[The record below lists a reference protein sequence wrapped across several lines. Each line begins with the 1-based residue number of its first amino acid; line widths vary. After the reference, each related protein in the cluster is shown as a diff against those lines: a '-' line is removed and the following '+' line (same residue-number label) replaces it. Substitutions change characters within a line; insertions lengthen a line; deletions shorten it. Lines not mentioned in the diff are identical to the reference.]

1 MPSNEG
7 MSPSK
12 GRLPDPFVAPESVCL
27 LRLSAIGDVCHVVPL
42 LRSLQAAWPGT
53 RFTWV
58 IGRTEASLMRL
69 IPDVEFI
76 EYDKGSDLA
85 SLIALRRQLRRRRFD
100 VLLDLQ
106 YSLRASAVSLC
117 IPARRRIGFDRA
129 RARELQW
136 LVTNEKIAARGNEH
150 VLDSFL
156 GFADALGVH
165 TRVQD
170 WTLPLPSAAIVR
182 ARKLIPDGQSTLVIS
197 PCASHRQ
204 RNWSA
209 QRYAQ
214 VADFAQLH
222 YGMQVLLC
230 GGRSAE
236 ERRIGD
242 AITAHARSSAPVDLI
257 GNSTLPELMAVLSR
271 ATVLLSPDS
280 GPVHMATLAGTP
292 VIGLYASTRVQRTGP
307 YLSRQWCVDAYAK
320 AAAKYLDKGPSEIPW
335 TRKIEFD
342 GVTDLITVNQVVAQL
357 DRLLT
362 AQGLVSAA

>member
-1 MPSNEG
+1 MSSNKG
-7 MSPSK
+7 MSS
-12 GRLPDPFVAPESVCL
+12 DPFVAPESVCL

-42 LRSLQAAWPGT
+42 LRSLQAAWPET

-58 IGRTEASLMRL
+58 IGKAEASLMRL
-69 IPDVEFI
+69 IPNVEFI
-76 EYDKGSDLA
+76 EYDKRKKVA
-85 SLIALRRQLRRRRFD
+85 SLMNLRRQLRGRRFD

-106 YSLRASAVSLC
+106 YSLRASVVSLC

-165 TRVQD
+165 TRAQD
-170 WTLPLPSAAIVR
+170 WTLPLSSAAIAR
-182 ARKLIPDGQSTLVIS
+182 ARKVIADGQRTLVIS
-197 PCASHRQ
+197 PCASHRE

-214 VADFAQLH
+214 VADHAQSRH
-222 YGMQVLLC
+222 GMQVLLC
-230 GGRSAE
+230 GGGSAE
-236 ERRIGD
+236 ERRMGD
-242 AITAHARSSAPVDLI
+242 AIRAHAHSAPVDLI
-257 GNSTLPELMAVLSR
+257 GNSTLPELLAVLSR

-307 YLSRQWCVDAYAK
+307 YLSREWCVDAYAK

-335 TRKIEFD
+335 TRKIEFE
-342 GVTDLITVNQVVAQL
+342 GVTDLITVNQVIAQL
-357 DRLLT
+357 DRLLV